1 MAQAQGMVR
10 KATVGALVCTRQRIL
25 GAELRDRARIE
36 SATRLVIKP
45 KRRETDKRY
54 QGDWS

>member
-1 MAQAQGMVR
+1 MTQTQGMVR
-10 KATVGALVCTRQRIL
+10 KATVGALVCTRLRIL
-25 GAELRDRARIE
+25 GAELRDGARIE
-36 SATRLVIKP
+36 SATCPVITP

>member
-1 MAQAQGMVR
+1 MTQAQGMVR
-10 KATVGALVCTRQRIL
+10 KATVGALVCTRLRIL
-25 GAELRDRARIE
+25 GAELRDGARIE
-36 SATRLVIKP
+36 SACPVITP